1 MNIGIIHLTDLHI
14 GSSNN
19 QYSGKI
25 SEIVKAIKGICSMLL
40 LYI

>member
-25 SEIVKAIKGICSMLL
+25 SEIVKAIKGDLL
-40 LYI
+40 DI

>member
-19 QYSGKI
+19 QYSGKLP
-25 SEIVKAIKGICSMLL
+25 KLA
-40 LYI
+40 Y